1 MTSKERSTGDFLGY
15 RYISKTLLNTCDWN
29 KIKECCRFVKTSKG
43 FRPYGTAYHLPI
55 KVKTKVTLQAENGAE
70 IETWIYV
77 VNDKNEQSLLGKA
90 DVIRLGIVQLN
101 LKGAETEVVKK
112 CHSFQKNLFQ

>member
-1 MTSKERSTGDFLGY
+1 MELHTTY
-15 RYISKTLLNTCDWN
+15 LL
-29 KIKECCRFVKTSKG
+29 
-43 FRPYGTAYHLPI
+43 

-70 IETWIYV
+70 IETWVYV

-101 LKGAETEVVKK
+101 LKGAET
-112 CHSFQKNLFQ
+112 